1 MSSWLVNLVAVP
13 YGLWIAWVVVQHF
26 RDPSWFEPI
35 VPDAIGNAR
44 FWVYASG
51 GVEMMLGAGM
61 IVQSSRRIAGY
72 STAAFLVILYWA
84 NLNMWLNEIPL
95 SGTSFSTPA
104 HIARAI
110 AQLVMIAM
118 AIWIAQRFDQAV

>member
-1 MSSWLVNLVAVP
+1 
-13 YGLWIAWVVVQHF
+13 
-26 RDPSWFEPI
+26 
-35 VPDAIGNAR
+35 
-44 FWVYASG
+44 
-51 GVEMMLGAGM
+51 M

-72 STAAFLVILYWA
+72 STAAFLVVLYWA

-95 SGTSFSTPA
+95 NGTTFSTLA

-118 AIWIAQRFDQAV
+118 AVWIAQRFDLHE